1 MSQISTSFPQ
11 HLKRPWWIH
20 RHLILLFLSTPSHHS
35 TQLRV
40 TSSES
45 RPSVWCLLFLG
56 QFRSKIQV
64 LPQRPLFCLCLC
76 LCINLHHDG
85 RGTVICLWTTTMQK
99 VPGAGRIYADDREG
113 DEDLVAKFTDIIP
126 CQRIVNGCRTAA
138 AVGIDLSRS
147 WRVPGWV

>member
-20 RHLILLFLSTPSHHS
+20 RHLILLFLSTHHS

-40 TSSES
+40 TFSES
-45 RPSVWCLLFLG
+45 QLSVWGLLFLG
-56 QFRSKIQV
+56 QFRSKSQV
-64 LPQRPLFCLCLC
+64 LHLHPQRPLFCLCLC
-76 LCINLHHDG
+76 LCINLNSHHDG
-85 RGTVICLWTTTMQK
+85 RETVICLWKTTIQK

-126 CQRIVNGCRTAA
+126 CQRILNGCRSRNW
-138 AVGIDLSRS
+138 LSRS